1 MRILLQFYKRVL
13 NKHPVLTQTIQVGVV
28 MGGGDVISQVV
39 VEKKSYKEYNFL
51 RTAQFSSVGLCFLG
65 PTLTMWYR
73 LLAKYVGMKGSLVT
87 VKKVALDQLLFAPFC
102 IAGLMSVLF
111 TIQGQPPKQTI
122 NIIKKDYTDILIA
135 NYKLWPAVQ
144 LVNFYIVPLNY
155 QTLVVQCV
163 ALLWNTY
170 ISWKTQPQRRP
181 MNNE

>member
-1 MRILLQFYKRVL
+1 
-13 NKHPVLTQTIQVGVV
+13 
-28 MGGGDVISQVV
+28 
-39 VEKKSYKEYNFL
+39 
-51 RTAQFSSVGLCFLG
+51 
-65 PTLTMWYR
+65 MWYR